1 LESLNSFNLEE
12 INLYFLNQIQVMK
25 TEKEIDEYRKDIEQ
39 RLIDVSKLPDP
50 MGAMKYYQGA
60 LRTLEWVITGQ
71 DI

>member
-1 LESLNSFNLEE
+1 MG
-12 INLYFLNQIQVMK
+12 IVK
-25 TEKEIDEYRKDIEQ
+25 TEKEIEIFRKNIEQ

-50 MGAMKYYQGA
+50 DAAMKYYQGA